1 MDSISK
7 EKIKKNVKYFSI
19 SMLVVFFLFFAIV
32 MIAATSEETPKE
44 PENLL
49 SVAKYGEKYPY
60 TIDNL
65 ELKCSPVD
73 AVWVEAQ
80 NGDIYALN
88 GLAMNKFN
96 KDPRYK
102 GNTKQILKK
111 EFTDIEF
118 MIKGFDICKK
128 QK

>member
-7 EKIKKNVKYFSI
+7 EKIKKNLKYFSI
-19 SMLVVFFLFFAIV
+19 SMLVVFFLFFVIV
-32 MIAATSEETPKE
+32 MIAATSDETPKE

-73 AVWVEAQ
+73 AVWVETQ
-80 NGDIYALN
+80 NGDKYALN
-88 GLAMNKFN
+88 GLATNKLN
-96 KDPRYK
+96 NDPQYK
-102 GNTKQILKK
+102 GNTNLILKK
-111 EFTDIEF
+111 GFSDIEF
-118 MIKGFDICKK
+118 LNKGFDICKK
-128 QK
+128 

>member
-7 EKIKKNVKYFSI
+7 EKIKKNLKYFSI

-32 MIAATSEETPKE
+32 MIAATSDETPKK

-73 AVWVEAQ
+73 AVWVETQ
-80 NGDIYALN
+80 NGDKYALN
-88 GLAMNKFN
+88 GLATNKLN
-96 KDPRYK
+96 NDPQYK
-102 GNTKQILKK
+102 GNTNLILKK
-111 EFTDIEF
+111 GFSDIEF
-118 MIKGFDICKK
+118 LNKGFDICKK
-128 QK
+128 

>member
-32 MIAATSEETPKE
+32 MIAATSDETPKE

-65 ELKCSPVD
+65 ELKC
-73 AVWVEAQ
+73 
-80 NGDIYALN
+80 
-88 GLAMNKFN
+88 
-96 KDPRYK
+96 
-102 GNTKQILKK
+102 
-111 EFTDIEF
+111 
-118 MIKGFDICKK
+118 
-128 QK
+128 

>member
-7 EKIKKNVKYFSI
+7 EKIKKNLKYFSI

-32 MIAATSEETPKE
+32 MIAATSDETPKE

-73 AVWVEAQ
+73 AVWVETQ
-80 NGDIYALN
+80 NGDKYALN
-88 GLAMNKFN
+88 GLATNKLN
-96 KDPRYK
+96 NDTQYK
-102 GNTKQILKK
+102 GNTNLILKK
-111 EFTDIEF
+111 GFSDIEF
-118 MIKGFDICKK
+118 LNKGFDICKK
-128 QK
+128 

>member
-7 EKIKKNVKYFSI
+7 EKIKKNLKYFSI
-19 SMLVVFFLFFAIV
+19 SMLVVFFLFFTIV
-32 MIAATSEETPKE
+32 MIAATSDETPKE

-73 AVWVEAQ
+73 AVWVETQ
-80 NGDIYALN
+80 NGDKYALN
-88 GLAMNKFN
+88 GLATNKLN
-96 KDPRYK
+96 NDPQYK
-102 GNTKQILKK
+102 GNTNLILKK
-111 EFTDIEF
+111 GFSDIEF
-118 MIKGFDICKK
+118 LNKGFDICKK
-128 QK
+128 

>member
-1 MDSISK
+1 MDSILK

-73 AVWVEAQ
+73 AVWVETQ
-80 NGDIYALN
+80 NGDKYALN
-88 GLAMNKFN
+88 GLAANKLN
-96 KDPRYK
+96 NDPQYK
-102 GNTKQILKK
+102 GNTNLILKK
-111 EFTDIEF
+111 GFFDIEF
-118 MIKGFDICKK
+118 LNKGFDICKK
-128 QK
+128 